1 MPMVGADPDARGD
14 RDASSGLAGGL
25 RGRARELMS
34 QLGAITRRIAQLEA
48 SDTAAPAPRE
58 PPPALAL
65 EGGFVWRV
73 ATIDPERCTCCGHCV
88 DVCPQQAIR
97 MDDTVTVDATRCTAC
112 GGCVFDCPNGAITLA
127 VATPGAAR

>member
-1 MPMVGADPDARGD
+1 MTPMVGPTRDSIGD
-14 RDASSGLAGGL
+14 RTASSGLAGGL
-25 RGRARELMS
+25 RGRARELLS

-48 SDTAAPAPRE
+48 SDAAAPAPSE
-58 PPPALAL
+58 PRPPAPAL

-73 ATIDPERCTCCGHCV
+73 ATIDPERCTSCGHCV

-97 MDDTVTVDATRCTAC
+97 LQDTVTIDATRCTAC

-127 VATPGAAR
+127 VATP